1 MIKLTNEV
9 LLLDNFNL
17 NGLNGKL
24 YFIRY
29 TDNNP
34 TLLFKSEHSEM
45 IELCRNLPDFYRE
58 YPFGDYKLV
67 VLGNN
72 SGYAG
77 IFTALFEAGIV
88 NNPVFSIDNNG
99 EMQPICEF
107 TDQVVD
113 LLKSYGEYYV

>member
-1 MIKLTNEV
+1 MTNEV

-17 NGLNGKL
+17 NELNGKL

-34 TLLFKSEHSEM
+34 TLVFKNENSEL
-45 IELCRNLPDFYRE
+45 IELCKNLPDFYKE
-58 YPFGDYKLV
+58 YPFGEYSLI
-67 VLGNN
+67 VLGNDLVD
-72 SGYAG
+72 AG

-88 NNPVFSIDNNG
+88 NNPVFSIDNN
-99 EMQPICEF
+99 EKIQPVCEL